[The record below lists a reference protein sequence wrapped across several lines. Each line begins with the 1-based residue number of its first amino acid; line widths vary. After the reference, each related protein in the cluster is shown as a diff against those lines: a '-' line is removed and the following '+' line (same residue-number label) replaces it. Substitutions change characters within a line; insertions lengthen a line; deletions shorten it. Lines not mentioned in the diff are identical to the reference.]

1 MDEGKKYLG
10 ESGFKSGLSS
20 FFQGIKTLL
29 AKKQDKLTAGDNI
42 TITNNKISSKNS
54 VYTAGTNIEV
64 SSDNQISAKVSADT
78 FTGTLPVAKGG
89 TGVTT
94 QDKINQA
101 FVAQLPVGNDD
112 VTDGTEFVS
121 SYASNN
127 GFSDTNALNVPHRR
141 KFSSVWNYIKD
152 KISSV
157 LGLTKDT
164 YGGNAATAAN
174 KRYINLDLSSL
185 SSSNFYPVVFIT
197 GANFAEVEIHSP
209 SLTGS
214 ATYNQN
220 RIKFM
225 VSANGWSDCP
235 KSLNILEYAN
245 YDNSEITI
253 GCIGFGDKN
262 GAWAI
267 WLRGGMNYA
276 CFSLGATPILKT
288 SDWTHGSYEKFTV
301 GTNYYG
307 GNNSDV
313 SIVFTPQTTL
323 KSGTYFNRGVKT
335 PEIIVTGRLTIP
347 TSAPS
352 SPVNGDIWIG

>member
-64 SSDNQISAKVSADT
+64 SSDNKISAKVSADT

-94 QDKINQA
+94 QDKINRA
-101 FVAQLPVGNDD
+101 FVAQLPVDNSD

-127 GFSDTNALNVPHRR
+127 GFSDTNALNAPHRR
-141 KFSSVWNYIKD
+141 KFSSVWNYIKG

-157 LGLTKDT
+157 LGLTKDS
-164 YGGNAATAAN
+164 YGGRIIKGGASSSWFRGRDVALVRNTAAAVNDGWAATISI
-174 KRYINLDLSSL
+174 KTKSGS
-185 SSSNFYPVVFIT
+185 
-197 GANFAEVEIHSP
+197 VEIGNLYNENIIRIGYVADSD
-209 SLTGS
+209 
-214 ATYNQN
+214 YNQN
-220 RIKFM
+220 RNAYVPLCSIDAENKRFETE
-225 VSANGWSDCP
+225 V
-235 KSLNILEYAN
+235 
-245 YDNSEITI
+245 T
-253 GCIGFGDKN
+253 
-262 GAWAI
+262 
-267 WLRGGMNYA
+267 MN
-276 CFSLGATPILKT
+276 
-288 SDWTHGSYEKFTV
+288 
-301 GTNYYG
+301 
-307 GNNSDV
+307 
-313 SIVFTPQTTL
+313 
-323 KSGTYFNRGVKT
+323 
-335 PEIIVTGRLTIP
+335 IP

-352 SPVNGDIWIG
+352 SPVNGDIWIE

>member
-64 SSDNQISAKVSADT
+64 SSDNKISAKVSADT

-101 FVAQLPVGNDD
+101 FVAQLPVGNAD
-112 VTDGTEFVS
+112 VTDSTEFVS

-141 KFSSVWNYIKD
+141 KFSSVWNYIKG

-157 LGLTKDT
+157 LGLEANNLFYYRAFPGSDGQTSYIKIATKNIDFLAGFIISVYREFYVYT
-164 YGGNAATAAN
+164 PSVRKLIHYGIPTERYGLTGYAVDSAN
-174 KRYINLDLSSL
+174 KVL
-185 SSSNFYPVVFIT
+185 
-197 GANFAEVEIHSP
+197 
-209 SLTGS
+209 
-214 ATYNQN
+214 
-220 RIKFM
+220 
-225 VSANGWSDCP
+225 
-235 KSLNILEYAN
+235 
-245 YDNSEITI
+245 
-253 GCIGFGDKN
+253 
-262 GAWAI
+262 
-267 WLRGGMNYA
+267 WLRMN
-276 CFSLGATPILKT
+276 S
-288 SDWTHGSYEKFTV
+288 WTFKGFI
-301 GTNYYG
+301 NAW
-307 GNNSDV
+307 NSSV
-313 SIVFTPQTTL
+313 SL
-323 KSGTYFNRGVKT
+323 KSHVTISTQSTAPGGITFST
-335 PEIIVTGRLTIP
+335 DIIDVNSSYRTIIP

-352 SPVNGDIWIG
+352 SPVNGDIWIE